1 MLGEQL
7 VGAGLLHPDKLAE
20 AKLHQELTGKDLV
33 EALLTL
39 GFVPERDL
47 LRVLAQHHQMQYL
60 TTEKISQLK
69 VADDVL
75 EQVKV
80 RVAESLQLM
89 PIRRNP
95 DGTLWVLGSGPL
107 PEQSEERLKRECGAK
122 KVNVILAR
130 PASIRAA
137 LRRHYYRDPDAF
149 AVERDSLPFLGE
161 PDHTQPSLPAVVD
174 DLTQT

>member
-39 GFVPERDL
+39 GLVPERDL
-47 LRVLAQHHQMQYL
+47 LRVLAQHHQLQYL
-60 TTEKISQLK
+60 TTEKIAQLK
-69 VADDVL
+69 VTDETL

-80 RVAESLQLM
+80 RVAESLTLM

-107 PEQSEERLKRECGAK
+107 PDLGEDRLKAECGAK
-122 KVNVILAR
+122 KGNVILAR

-137 LRRHYYRDPDAF
+137 IRRHYYRDPDAF
-149 AVERDSLPFLGE
+149 AVVDDRGLQPVPTE
-161 PDHTQPSLPAVVD
+161 PSLHALVAEE
-174 DLTQT
+174 L

>member
-80 RVAESLQLM
+80 RVAESLHLM

-122 KVNVILAR
+122 KVNVILAPHSR
-130 PASIRAA
+130 LSRS
-137 LRRHYYRDPDAF
+137 
-149 AVERDSLPFLGE
+149 SLCSGSGPL
-161 PDHTQPSLPAVVD
+161 
-174 DLTQT
+174 